1 MLTVYEYSHT
11 PYGVNPF
18 AGGNGEFSVNTA
30 PKLERGPRIPL
41 TRERVVDAALRV
53 MDAEGLE
60 AVTMRRVAREV
71 GVEAMSLYHHVRDK
85 DDLLQAVCERI
96 MAGFDFPHEEGDW
109 AERCKAGARSWRRLL
124 QSHPDVMRLF
134 AETHGP
140 SPSSPE
146 SLRPTE
152 HALGL
157 LREAG
162 LSDRDTVQ
170 AFHAFGGYIQGFV
183 MMEGGSIKGSGP
195 EAGGRFA
202 NVPPEA
208 FPVLAAVG
216 RHFAECDA
224 DEQFEFGLDL
234 MIRGLQARVAAGS
247 NDAAAR

>member
-1 MLTVYEYSHT
+1 L
-11 PYGVNPF
+11 
-18 AGGNGEFSVNTA
+18 SVNTA
-30 PKLERGPRIPL
+30 ENVERVPRIPL

-60 AVTMRRVAREV
+60 AVTMRRIAREV

-85 DDLLQAVCERI
+85 EDLLQAVCDRI
-96 MAGFDFPHEEGDW
+96 MASFDFPHHGGDW
-109 AERCKAGARSWRRLL
+109 AERCKAGARSWRGLL

-183 MMEGGSIKGSGP
+183 MMEGGSIKGSEPGT
-195 EAGGRFA
+195 EAAERFA
-202 NVPPEA
+202 NVPPES
-208 FPVLAAVG
+208 FPVLAAVCH
-216 RHFAECDA
+216 HFAECDA

-234 MIRGLQARVAAGS
+234 MIRGLEARVAAAS
-247 NDAAAR
+247 NDEASQ

>member
-1 MLTVYEYSHT
+1 
-11 PYGVNPF
+11 
-18 AGGNGEFSVNTA
+18 VNTDA
-30 PKLERGPRIPL
+30 KVERNQRTPL
-41 TRERVVDAALRV
+41 TRERIVDAALRL

-85 DDLLQAVCERI
+85 DDLLQAVCDRV
-96 MAGFDFPHEEGDW
+96 MAGFDFPEEGGDW
-109 AERCKAGARSWRRLL
+109 ATRCKAGARSWRRLL
-124 QSHPDVMRLF
+124 QAHPDVMRLF

-152 HALGL
+152 YALGL
-157 LREAG
+157 LREGG

-183 MMEGGSIKGSGP
+183 MMEGGAINGTDP
-195 EAGGRFA
+195 ETHERFA
-202 NVPPEA
+202 AQVPAEV
-208 FPVLAAVG
+208 FPVLSAVG
-216 RHFAECDA
+216 RYFAECHA

-234 MIRGLQARVAAGS
+234 MLRGLQARVAAAS
-247 NDAAAR
+247 NDTSAPGV